1 MMACSLG
8 LSISMEMF
16 KFNSAAE
23 VPCNLLSPRAT
34 VLSLS

>member
-1 MMACSLG
+1 MACSLG

-16 KFNSAAE
+16 KFNSAAK
-23 VPCNLLSPRAT
+23 VLCNLFSQRTT